1 MYIPQVSHL
10 GRLLSRGADWCG
22 CLGLKSVAYGRTMDI
37 RMADINREFPYKT
50 LGSRL
55 KNTREK
61 LRESLA
67 EVSGAVEIELD
78 TLTEIEQGKHRPS
91 EDILLL
97 LISHFALKEDEA
109 TKLWEL
115 AGYEKVDGATSMIA
129 DESGDLKNS
138 VMVMPVDVRIAYT
151 DMAHVVANQHGVVVN
166 FMQTNGPG
174 NQPLVISRL
183 GMSKDHAKSLI
194 ELLQRTIAGV
204 DQPVQQALPAP
215 EQSKEKKDTK
225 KNNT

>member
-1 MYIPQVSHL
+1 
-10 GRLLSRGADWCG
+10 
-22 CLGLKSVAYGRTMDI
+22 
-37 RMADINREFPYKT
+37 MADTNGNFPYKT
-50 LGSRL
+50 LGARL
-55 KNTREK
+55 KGMREK

-78 TLTEIEQGKHRPS
+78 ALTEIEQGTHRPS

-115 AGYEKVDGATSMIA
+115 AGYEKIDDATAMSI
-129 DESGDLKNS
+129 DESGDVRNS

-174 NQPLVISRL
+174 NQPLVVSRL
-183 GMSKDHAKSLI
+183 GMSREHAKSLM
-194 ELLQRTIAGV
+194 ELLQRTLAGV
-204 DQPVQQALPAP
+204 EQPQQQALPAP
-215 EQSKEKKDTK
+215 KQSKEKKNTK
-225 KNNT
+225 KD

>member
-1 MYIPQVSHL
+1 MGVPWMY
-10 GRLLSRGADWCG
+10 
-22 CLGLKSVAYGRTMDI
+22 
-37 RMADINREFPYKT
+37 MAEINREFPYKT
-50 LGSRL
+50 LGARL
-55 KNTREK
+55 RGIREK

-78 TLTEIEQGKHRPS
+78 TLTEVEQGKHRPS

-115 AGYEKVDGATSMIA
+115 AGYEKVDDATAMSI
-129 DESGDLKNS
+129 DESGDIRNS

-174 NQPLVISRL
+174 NQPLVVSRL
-183 GMSKDHAKSLI
+183 GMSREHAKSLV
-194 ELLQRTIAGV
+194 ELLQRTLAGV
-204 DQPVQQALPAP
+204 EQPVQQALPAP
-215 EQSKEKKDTK
+215 EQSKEKKNTK
-225 KNNT
+225 KD

>member
-1 MYIPQVSHL
+1 
-10 GRLLSRGADWCG
+10 
-22 CLGLKSVAYGRTMDI
+22 
-37 RMADINREFPYKT
+37 MADTNQEFPYKT
-50 LGSRL
+50 LGARL
-55 KNTREK
+55 KGMREK

-78 TLTEIEQGKHRPS
+78 ALTAFEQGKHRPT

-115 AGYEKVDGATSMIA
+115 AGYESI
-129 DESGDLKNS
+129 DESTAMSNDEFGAVKNT
-138 VMVMPVDVRIAYT
+138 VMVMPVDARIAYT

-174 NQPLVISRL
+174 NQPMVVSRL
-183 GMSKDHAKSLI
+183 GMSREHAESLL
-194 ELLQRTIAGV
+194 ELLKRTLAGL
-204 DQPVQQALPAP
+204 DQPVQQALPEP
-215 EQSKEKKDTK
+215 DVTKKTKDSKKDQ
-225 KNNT
+225 